1 MAHFI
6 SSCNMV
12 LFYLGK
18 QRNTTQLPV
27 KENALAFNGQRV
39 WIFSAGRF
47 GSGKLSSPPC
57 PIYRPPAMYRLSS
70 ISFLSNS
77 YLP

>member
-1 MAHFI
+1 
-6 SSCNMV
+6 MV

-18 QRNTTQLPV
+18 QRNSTQLPV

-47 GSGKLSSPPC
+47 GSDKFHHHHAQDIGRLV
-57 PIYRPPAMYRLSS
+57 RPESAQLH
-70 ISFLSNS
+70 FLS
-77 YLP
+77 YL